1 MLKIET
7 DGERMQMLEAE
18 GSPMAI
24 AAEIVATMACIYE
37 TLKRS
42 NEDAAETFKAAMRLG
57 VSDESPAWKG
67 VWKSE
72 GTSIVIARPQ
82 KETE

>member
-7 DGERMQMLEAE
+7 DGERMRTLEAE

-24 AAEIVATMACIYE
+24 AAEIVAAMACIYE

-42 NEDAAETFKAAMRLG
+42 HEDAAETFKAAMRFG
-57 VSDESPAWKG
+57 AADESPAWKG
-67 VWKSE
+67 VWKGE
-72 GTSIVIARPQ
+72 GTGIVIARPQ

>member
-7 DGERMQMLEAE
+7 DGERMRTLEAE

-24 AAEIVATMACIYE
+24 AAEIVTVVACIYE

-42 NEDAAETFKAAMRLG
+42 HLAAAETFKAAMRFG
-57 VSDESPAWKG
+57 VLEESPAWKG
-67 VWKSE
+67 VRESE